1 MLFKLNSGGE
11 SMGDYHL
18 KINRGN
24 TLRFD
29 YSIMGGDTPYVFEKD
44 DTIVFSVYEA
54 FGLEQDPVLT
64 EEFKPIEGS
73 TEITIEIPK
82 DKMKFAPMSSMETDY
97 WYEITLNEE
106 TVLGFDENGAKII
119 TIYPEGKAPENG

>member
-1 MLFKLNSGGE
+1 MD
-11 SMGDYHL
+11 DYHL

-29 YSIMGGDTPYVFEKD
+29 YSILGGDTPYVFKED
-44 DTIVFSVYEA
+44 DTIVFSVYES
-54 FGLEQDPVLT
+54 FGLENEPKLSV
-64 EEFKPIEGS
+64 EFKPVEGS

-82 DKMKFAPMSSMETDY
+82 DKMKFAPMLNIEKDY

-106 TVLGFDENGAKII
+106 TMLGFDDTGAKIL
-119 TIYPEGKAPENG
+119 TIYPEGKAPENE